1 MQANHEMVIKHFK
14 IVGAQGEIAHLNIE
28 IWCLQTWVNHED
40 SHLLSTSQA
49 LKSSTPYIAARV
61 HELYM
66 TRHQVNNV
74 HRMRLQS
81 IYALAGYSGHWTA
94 GIQAGRMDVIPS
106 TGLIGAHRHEMVADH
121 EVVLDLE
128 GNTDMEIV
136 EDDQANDEAVRL
148 GEFLESS

>member
-1 MQANHEMVIKHFK
+1 MND
-14 IVGAQGEIAHLNIE
+14 
-28 IWCLQTWVNHED
+28 ED
-40 SHLLSTSQA
+40 SHLLNTAQA
-49 LKSSTPYIAARV
+49 LKASAPYIAAHV

-74 HRMRLQS
+74 HRTHLQS
-81 IYALAGYSGHWTA
+81 IYALASFSGHQTA
-94 GIQAGRMDVIPS
+94 GIQAGRMDVIPL
-106 TGLIGAHRHEMVADH
+106 TGLIGVCHHEMVADN
-121 EVVLDLE
+121 EAVLDLE